1 MYDEQTPW
9 SEAELCIMY
18 IIHLNEA
25 LLSINIS
32 YYHGNYGN
40 YGNHNGSYG
49 NYGNYGNN
57 FIQIVHLGD
66 RCKNW
71 GVRAHNDQK
80 CLKVLPTESV
90 SVRSSG
96 L

>member
-1 MYDEQTPW
+1 
-9 SEAELCIMY
+9 MY

-49 NYGNYGNN
+49 YYGNYMVTTLYRSYTWGT
-57 FIQIVHLGD
+57 
-66 RCKNW
+66 
-71 GVRAHNDQK
+71 GVRTGGLEHTMIK
-80 CLKVLPTESV
+80 SV
-90 SVRSSG
+90 
-96 L
+96 